1 VNETMPLYLALTTP
15 RSVARV
21 LLTAPLTGVRIDV
34 VVGAT
39 VKDSLVTHLDANQA
53 CREFTDTLER
63 VSLGKERI
71 VLQTQGKDVAVLVP
85 IEDLSL
91 LEQLE
96 DAADIKAAEA
106 AEAEA
111 AARSETPIPWKEAR
125 RQLGP

>member
-1 VNETMPLYLALTTP
+1 MLILTIPL
-15 RSVARV
+15 V
-21 LLTAPLTGVRIDV
+21 GVTIEAV
-34 VVGAT
+34 VERL
-39 VKDSLVTHLDANQA
+39 VKDRSVTHLDANQA

-71 VLQTQGKDVAVLVP
+71 VLQTEGQDVAVLVP

-96 DAADIKAAEA
+96 DLADVKAAEA

-111 AARSETPIPWKEAR
+111 AAKGETPISWEEAR
-125 RQLGP
+125 RQLEL